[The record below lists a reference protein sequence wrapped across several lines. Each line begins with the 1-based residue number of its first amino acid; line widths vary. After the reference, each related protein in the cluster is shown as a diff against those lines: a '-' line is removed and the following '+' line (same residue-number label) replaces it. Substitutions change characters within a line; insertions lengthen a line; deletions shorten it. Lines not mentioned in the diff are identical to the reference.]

1 MCTFLVYMF
10 ILAAGPSPYRFQ
22 EKRSNI
28 REAFCLVIKA
38 LRLNLSG
45 SKICLIFR
53 SIFCI

>member
-10 ILAAGPSPYRFQ
+10 MLARGPSPYCFQ